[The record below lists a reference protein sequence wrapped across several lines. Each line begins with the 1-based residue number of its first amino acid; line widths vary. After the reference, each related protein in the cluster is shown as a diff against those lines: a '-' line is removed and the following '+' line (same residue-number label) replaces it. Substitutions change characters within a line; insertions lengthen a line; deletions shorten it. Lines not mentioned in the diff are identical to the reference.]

1 MNCCSLFT
9 HPINMQ
15 RFSFKIVVA
24 LFVVCLTTMALGAD
38 DRAAKIASQVDK
50 RYNSLQSFKA
60 DFVELYSGTG
70 VNRQESGTLTLKRP
84 GRMRWDY
91 REPTE
96 KLFLSDGKT
105 AFFYVPGERQARKT
119 DVKKIDDLRSPLRYL
134 LGKTKLQKE
143 FDGLAIVEGV
153 RPKKDGNVVIGGVP
167 KNMADRVSRV
177 LFEISPAN
185 QIERIVIEEV
195 DGATT
200 EFQFNNIVENVNI
213 PDQQFHFNAPSGV
226 ELIEGAGLGSE
237 WSNRRLASNC
247 APGASYIC
255 AHTYVPLQ
263 CKSSRCIYIGV
274 VNSRFGARA
283 PVL

>member
-1 MNCCSLFT
+1 MNVLPPRS

-15 RFSFKIVVA
+15 RFSLKIAVGV
-24 LFVVCLTTMALGAD
+24 LVVCSSMMAAGAD
-38 DRAAKIASQVDK
+38 DRVAKIASQVDK

-60 DFVELYSGTG
+60 DFVELYNGSG
-70 VNRQESGTLTLKRP
+70 VNREESGTLTLKRP

-91 REPTE
+91 RQPTQ

-105 AFFYVPGERQARKT
+105 AFFYVPGERQARKS
-119 DVKKIDDLRSPLRYL
+119 DVKKLEDFRSPLRYL

-153 RPKKDGNVVIGGVP
+153 RPKREGNVVIGGVP

-200 EFQFNNIVENVNI
+200 EFQFKNIVENVKTS
-213 PDQQFHFNAPSGV
+213 DAEFHFTAPPGV

-237 WSNRRLASNC
+237 
-247 APGASYIC
+247 
-255 AHTYVPLQ
+255 
-263 CKSSRCIYIGV
+263 
-274 VNSRFGARA
+274 
-283 PVL
+283 